1 MRKNEY
7 SYFAPLQKWET
18 RSFLWFNKF
27 YFDKNHQSPRPIPK
41 EAPSMPKQQ
50 QSKTKTPTT
59 FSRLVLPGA
68 SGVSK
73 RLDKKK
79 IKCRNPR
86 RRRLVR
92 LPSQNTF
99 PAVHAGR
106 VRSPD
111 LKIYNTIFPKHQT
124 LSSPFSTF
132 SVWTSSEQ
140 TNRYRAL
147 LWKTI
152 TLWPPTCIIA
162 LFLE

>member
-18 RSFLWFNKF
+18 RSFFWFNKF
-27 YFDKNHQSPRPIPK
+27 YFDKNHQSPRPIPE

-50 QSKTKTPTT
+50 QSKTKTLTT

-73 RLDKKK
+73 RLDKRK
-79 IKCRNPR
+79 KCRNPR

-106 VRSPD
+106 VTSTRHGD
-111 LKIYNTIFPKHQT
+111 LSIFPNVKRCRRHSR
-124 LSSPFSTF
+124 LSRPELPASRRIDTGHYF
-132 SVWTSSEQ
+132 EKQ
-140 TNRYRAL
+140 
-147 LWKTI
+147 
-152 TLWPPTCIIA
+152 
-162 LFLE
+162 